1 MLLEGQGP
9 VDHQPQEFGA
19 GIELEGVTP
28 HRNVRL
34 PSGVPGAKGEEGDH
48 ALLTEEH
55 LLLLAPLFDLLD
67 SQVDVSA
74 SFFFVVVAGPDGE
87 DEIFFPHP
95 IVCPGKVQESHDGL
109 SRFLLLEAVADVL
122 DHPQEWSSQLLFFL
136 KPAYEWLKM
145 PLASARWYRRVWTIR
160 SMVFTMQEVR
170 MTGRYDSIEPAGF
183 PAFSKGMMVAFRQA
197 CGTSDSWSDWL
208 KIPSNSPLARGPKAF
223 RKLGGCR
230 RGQPL
235 RSSSSS

>member
-1 MLLEGQGP
+1 MLLKGQGP

-34 PSGVPGAKGEEGDH
+34 PSGVPGARGEEGDH

-67 SQVDVSA
+67 SQLDVSA

-87 DEIFFPHP
+87 DEISFPHI

-122 DHPQEWSSQLLFFL
+122 DHPQELVFATSVFPEAGLRMVEDAPGLRQMVQTSVDHPFHGLHDARGEADGTVRLDR
-136 KPAYEWLKM
+136 
-145 PLASARWYRRVWTIR
+145 ARWFPCLQQRND
-160 SMVFTMQEVR
+160 
-170 MTGRYDSIEPAGF
+170 GRIPPSLRH
-183 PAFSKGMMVAFRQA
+183 FRLVERLVKDPQQ
-197 CGTSDSWSDWL
+197 L
-208 KIPSNSPLARGPKAF
+208 PPR
-223 RKLGGCR
+223 
-230 RGQPL
+230 
-235 RSSSSS
+235 